1 MKPSCSFFSRLGK
14 KFDRFLRIL
23 IRLTKRYQKMTQAFD
38 DLRQK
43 VDANLALQQQI
54 IALIQQLVE
63 RLANTEDPAAI
74 AELAARVQTATEAL
88 AASIGSV
95 PPQ

>member
-1 MKPSCSFFSRLGK
+1 MKPSCSFFSKLGK
-14 KFDRFLRIL
+14 KFDFVVRLL
-23 IRLTKRYQKMTQAFD
+23 IRNTKRYQKMTQVFD

-43 VDANLALQQQI
+43 VDANLALQQQVI
-54 IALIQQLVE
+54 TLIQQLIE
-63 RLANTEDPAAI
+63 RLANSEDPAAI